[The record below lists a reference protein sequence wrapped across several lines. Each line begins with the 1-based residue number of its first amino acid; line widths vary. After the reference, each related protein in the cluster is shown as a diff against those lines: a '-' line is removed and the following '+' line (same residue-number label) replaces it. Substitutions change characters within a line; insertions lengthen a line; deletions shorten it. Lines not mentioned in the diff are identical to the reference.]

1 MQQDCA
7 IHEWTAL
14 LGSARV
20 SAEDHTRDRYA
31 RSTQQFSTRPAAI
44 LFPENADEVREI
56 VRIASKHG
64 VPLYPISRGNN
75 WGYGDAC
82 AATDN
87 QVIVDLRGMNRI
99 IEVNADLAY
108 AVVEPGVTQQQMAD
122 YLAEHDIP
130 LWLDATGAGPDASIV
145 GNTLERG
152 FGHSPAGDH
161 FHNSAG
167 YEIVLADARVLKTG
181 FGHYRNAQAAY
192 IFKPGIGPALD
203 GIFTQSNLGIVT
215 KMGVWLQPKPECLEA
230 FAFTAER
237 DGDIARVIDAL
248 RRLRML
254 GVIQSSVHAAN
265 DLRAI
270 STRTRYPWKAMQGQ
284 APLNA
289 TTRRDLRAKFGVGA
303 WSGIGGIYG
312 TDETVAAARKVIRR
326 EFKGFATVRFFN
338 ESRLSLAE
346 KACSVL
352 RSLGMCSRLREQVA
366 SARSVFDLLK
376 GSPSPQH
383 LRGAGWRSKHAD
395 KNADPLDNHWGFL
408 WFSPV
413 LPLTGA
419 AAAGLM
425 RCIEPIFESHGFEPL
440 VTMTAVTPRAL
451 CSVITIS
458 YDKSNAEESRRA
470 IECYNHVWNA
480 CAGEGLIAY
489 RCGVQSMQKL
499 EQGSE
504 TFWDVARAIK
514 LALDPANIIAPG
526 RYIGNAI
533 GGSAVHSSRE
543 IPAALSMF

>member
-1 MQQDCA
+1 MQHDCA
-7 IHEWTAL
+7 INEWAVL
-14 LGSARV
+14 LGKSRV
-20 SAEDHTRDRYA
+20 SAEDHTRDQYA
-31 RSTQQFSTRPAAI
+31 RSTQQFSTRPAAV
-44 LFPENADEVREI
+44 LYPENAEEVREI
-56 VRIASKHG
+56 VRIASTHG

-87 QVIVDLRGMNRI
+87 QVIVDLRRMNRI

-108 AVVEPGVTQQQMAD
+108 AVIEPGVTQQQMAD

-192 IFKPGIGPALD
+192 VFKPGIGPALD
-203 GIFTQSNLGIVT
+203 GLFTQSNLGIVT
-215 KMGVWLQPKPECLEA
+215 KMGVWLQPKPEYLEA
-230 FAFTAER
+230 FAFMVDR
-237 DGDIARVIDAL
+237 DGDIARVLDGL

-254 GVIQSSVHAAN
+254 GVIQSSVHVAN

-270 STRTRYPWKAMQGQ
+270 STRTHYPWTAMRGQ
-284 APLNA
+284 TPLTA
-289 TTRRDLRAKFGVGA
+289 TARRELRTQFGVGA
-303 WSGIGGIYG
+303 WSGVGGIYG
-312 TDETVAAARKVIRR
+312 TAETVAAARKVIRR
-326 EFKGFATVRFFN
+326 EFKGFASVRFFN
-338 ESRLSLAE
+338 EKKLRLAE

-352 RSLGMCSRLREQVA
+352 KSLGMGGRLREQVA

-376 GSPSPQH
+376 GCPSPQH
-383 LRGAGWRSKHAD
+383 LRGAGWRSKHDD
-395 KNADPLDNHWGFL
+395 KSADPLDNHWGFL

-413 LPLTGA
+413 LPLTGEA
-419 AAAGLM
+419 AADLLH
-425 RCIEPIFESHGFEPL
+425 CIDPIFAAHGFEPL

-458 YDKSNAEESRRA
+458 YDKTNAEESRRA
-470 IECYNHVWNA
+470 IDCYNQIWSA
-480 CAGEGLIAY
+480 CGKKGYIAY

-499 EQGSE
+499 EQSSE

-526 RYIGNAI
+526 RYIG
-533 GGSAVHSSRE
+533 SARSSSWE
-543 IPAALSMF
+543 IPAPRTAAIS